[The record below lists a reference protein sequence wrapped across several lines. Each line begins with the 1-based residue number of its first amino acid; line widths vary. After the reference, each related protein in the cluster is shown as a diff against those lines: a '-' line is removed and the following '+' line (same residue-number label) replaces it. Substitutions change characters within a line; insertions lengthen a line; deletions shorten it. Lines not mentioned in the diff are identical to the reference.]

1 MSERRSEASGPPS
14 SQPGGAVAF
23 VPAAP
28 LLVPQVAGGSAH
40 VDEDLRD
47 ACREVAKRL
56 VAIAADAVTVVA
68 PTPAGRTWTADATWG
83 FEGFGVP
90 RRPADS
96 RPRLPWS
103 LGIGDWLLDDIG
115 WSGEREY
122 LGVTE
127 DGTATGSAAIRAL
140 LVVGDGSACRSEK
153 APGHLDDR
161 AEGFDA
167 SIAAAIR
174 DGDVAGLGGLDPEL
188 AADLLCGGAP
198 VWRWVAHT
206 IGERSVT
213 ESELVADT
221 APYGVAYFAGWWR
234 LSR

>member
-1 MSERRSEASGPPS
+1 MTH
-14 SQPGGAVAF
+14 AVGF

-40 VDEDLRD
+40 LDAELRG

-56 VAIAADAVTVVA
+56 VGVAAAAITVVA
-68 PTPAGRTWTADATWG
+68 PVATAKAWPAEATWG

-90 RRPADS
+90 RRPADP

-115 WSGEREY
+115 WTGARNY
-122 LGVTE
+122 VGVS
-127 DGTATGSAAIRAL
+127 DDGSAPSAASGDAL
-140 LVVGDGSACRSEK
+140 LVVGDGSARRTEK

-174 DGDVAGLGGLDPEL
+174 DGNVAALGGLDPEL
-188 AADLLCGGAP
+188 AADLLCAGAP
-198 VWRWVAHT
+198 VWRWVANA
-206 IGERSVT
+206 IGSATVT
-213 ESELVADT
+213 ESELLADT
-221 APYGVAYFAGWWR
+221 APYGVGYFTGWWR